1 VDGSVEKCVNPVE
14 NCPKELRDSKMT
26 LYGLDPGTTQ
36 SALITVRPAEIRGDI
51 LANAAVLWG
60 LRQIRDARDQT
71 DPLVLVI
78 EQIEGMGMAVGR
90 EVFETVCWAG
100 RFCEAW
106 ESHAWPVVWVTRR
119 AVKLHLCGTSRAK
132 DTNVRQALLDRYGG
146 KAATKK
152 GGPLFGMKSHL
163 WSALALAVTYREQQD
178 QERRTWK
185 PMQIGELQP

>member
-1 VDGSVEKCVNPVE
+1 
-14 NCPKELRDSKMT
+14 MT

-36 SALITVRPAEIRGDI
+36 SALGWVTAVSPAQGMIWSNPDLLAALRRGSG
-51 LANAAVLWG
+51 AA
-60 LRQIRDARDQT
+60 QPAI
-71 DPLVLVI
+71 LVI

-106 ESHAWPVVWVTRR
+106 EAHGWPVVWLTRR

-152 GGPLFGMKSHL
+152 GGPLYGMKSHL
-163 WSALALAVTYREQQD
+163 WSALALAVTYRETQD
-178 QERRTWK
+178 QEIRSCLTTSSSTPRNPTS
-185 PMQIGELQP
+185 LQRMGANPVVNAPKRPQ

>member
-1 VDGSVEKCVNPVE
+1 
-14 NCPKELRDSKMT
+14 MT

-36 SALITVRPAEIRGDI
+36 SALILSGSMVNGQIFDNPDLLSYFRNRPSQHTRPI
-51 LANAAVLWG
+51 
-60 LRQIRDARDQT
+60 
-71 DPLVLVI
+71 LVI

-90 EVFETVCWAG
+90 EVFETVCWSG

-106 ESHAWPVVWVTRR
+106 EAHGWPVVWLTRR

-152 GGPLFGMKSHL
+152 GGPLYGMKTHL
-163 WSALALAVTYREQQD
+163 WSALALAITYREQQD
-178 QERRTWK
+178 NIAALRHWREVVQPIREPQKQEV
-185 PMQIGELQP
+185 QP

>member
-1 VDGSVEKCVNPVE
+1 
-14 NCPKELRDSKMT
+14 MT

-36 SALITVRPAEIRGDI
+36 SAICWPDIPVVLGRIEENGGLLRYLRSRYTVQQSIAPI
-51 LANAAVLWG
+51 
-60 LRQIRDARDQT
+60 
-71 DPLVLVI
+71 LVI
-78 EQIEGMGMAVGR
+78 EQIECMGMAVGR

-106 ESHAWPVVWVTRR
+106 EAHGWPVVWLTRR

-163 WSALALAVTYREQQD
+163 WSALALAVTYRE
-178 QERRTWK
+178 R
-185 PMQIGELQP
+185 GQP

>member
-1 VDGSVEKCVNPVE
+1 
-14 NCPKELRDSKMT
+14 MT

-36 SALITVRPAEIRGDI
+36 SALVLMWEGRVDYGRIRPNQDM
-51 LANAAVLWG
+51 LDG
-60 LRQIRDARDQT
+60 LRHAARVPSGITITLDT
-71 DPLVLVI
+71 PRPTLVI

-106 ESHAWPVVWVTRR
+106 EAHGWPVVWLTRR

-132 DTNVRQALLDRYGG
+132 DPNVRQALLDRYGG

-152 GGPLFGMKSHL
+152 GGPLYGMKSHL
-163 WSALALAVTYREQQD
+163 WSALALAVTYQEQQAL
-178 QERRTWK
+178 ETRTWK
-185 PMQIGELQP
+185 PMQIATVQP

>member
-1 VDGSVEKCVNPVE
+1 
-14 NCPKELRDSKMT
+14 MT

-36 SALITVRPAEIRGDI
+36 SALVWASLTPVEGGILSNQVVLESLRAESMYLPG
-51 LANAAVLWG
+51 
-60 LRQIRDARDQT
+60 
-71 DPLVLVI
+71 VLVI

>member
-1 VDGSVEKCVNPVE
+1 
-14 NCPKELRDSKMT
+14 MT

-36 SALITVRPAEIRGDI
+36 SAIVRVTTMAPIGGRI
-51 LANAAVLWG
+51 HANPDLLTR
-60 LRQIRDARDQT
+60 LRNGSGRT
-71 DPLVLVI
+71 DPILVI

-90 EVFETVCWAG
+90 EVFETVCWSG

-106 ESHAWPVVWVTRR
+106 EAHGWPVVWLTRR

-132 DTNVRQALLDRYGG
+132 DANIRQALLDRYGG

-163 WSALALAVTYREQQD
+163 WSALALAITYREQQD
-178 QERRTWK
+178 QENRSCLTTSSSTPLSPTALRRMGANPVASEPK
-185 PMQIGELQP
+185 RAQ